1 MQMAH
6 SPYITLEKMHLE
18 RLIAQKC
25 IAAGNF
31 SHHAPY
37 NAILKQRHAETP
49 EMNREKWSMYLNC
62 VTQYV
67 AYIWLK
73 AVLPMD

>member
-18 RLIAQKC
+18 RLIAQTC

-37 NAILKQRHAETP
+37 NAILKQRHTETP
-49 EMNREKWSMYLNC
+49 EMNREK
-62 VTQYV
+62 
-67 AYIWLK
+67 
-73 AVLPMD
+73 